1 MKREMSDEMDIICI
15 GLLMCDIIVKPVTEK
30 ALSLDATPVDTIQ
43 MLPGGDA
50 CNVACNAAALGME
63 TALVSVVGD
72 DPNGAF
78 LRRWLDERHIDIR
91 SLAVRGGQTTGTSIA
106 LIEPN
111 GERHFLTNTEIFDT
125 LYAEQVPE
133 EWLRQARLLSLNGHY
148 RLKNLDDGGIVPLFQ
163 KARQYGVRTV
173 VDTVWNRKGEWLPR
187 IAPTLRHTD
196 IFLPSYQ
203 EAVQITGETDVR
215 AMRNVLKPF
224 GLSVFGV
231 KLGEKGCYMTDFKEE
246 FFLPAFPVES
256 IASTTGAGDSFVAG
270 FEAAQLLSLDLY
282 ESALFASAAASYTI
296 QAPGAVGGVPD
307 VESVR
312 QYIRK
317 NRHLVENIAQ

>member
-1 MKREMSDEMDIICI
+1 MSDEMDIICI

-125 LYAEQVPE
+125 LY
-133 EWLRQARLLSLNGHY
+133 LSLIH
-148 RLKNLDDGGIVPLFQ
+148 I
-163 KARQYGVRTV
+163 
-173 VDTVWNRKGEWLPR
+173 
-187 IAPTLRHTD
+187 
-196 IFLPSYQ
+196 
-203 EAVQITGETDVR
+203 
-215 AMRNVLKPF
+215 
-224 GLSVFGV
+224 
-231 KLGEKGCYMTDFKEE
+231 
-246 FFLPAFPVES
+246 
-256 IASTTGAGDSFVAG
+256 
-270 FEAAQLLSLDLY
+270 
-282 ESALFASAAASYTI
+282 
-296 QAPGAVGGVPD
+296 
-307 VESVR
+307 
-312 QYIRK
+312 
-317 NRHLVENIAQ
+317 